1 MNTRFFEFIIK
12 VIKAYMYSFYEFSLI
27 SIKSFYYFRKNNM
40 AVLKE
45 DSILNPYC
53 EELSPFSLK
62 IVTDSDDELVV
73 DITGITAAMANA
85 IRRILIAEVPTMA
98 IERVDL
104 YQNTSVLND
113 EILAHRLGLIPL
125 KVDPRG
131 FEDAVPDEDNESTT
145 LQFRLHVKCYK
156 DPDGNIVN

>member
-1 MNTRFFEFIIK
+1 
-12 VIKAYMYSFYEFSLI
+12 
-27 SIKSFYYFRKNNM
+27 M
-40 AVLKE
+40 AVLKG

-104 YQNTSVLND
+104 Y
-113 EILAHRLGLIPL
+113 
-125 KVDPRG
+125 
-131 FEDAVPDEDNESTT
+131 
-145 LQFRLHVKCYK
+145 
-156 DPDGNIVN
+156 